1 MNYVDALTYGFPAVL
16 FQCTGDMNV
25 YENLTHLGGPNLPT
39 EEALDNWILANPV
52 APNTVGTIL
61 TKYQFRKL
69 FTLNERIAIDSA
81 PSNPNIPA
89 PYRAAL
95 TTMTKDLEVSAEVQ
109 LTKNADVTAGV
120 NMLEQLGLIGVGRA
134 AQIIANQPPQ

>member
-16 FQCTGDMNV
+16 FQCSGDPTV
-25 YENLTHLGGPNLPT
+25 YANLAHHGGPALPSQET
-39 EEALDNWILANPV
+39 LDAWIEANPEV
-52 APNTVGTIL
+52 PNVDGIVL

-81 PSNPNIPA
+81 PINPNISA

-95 TTMTKDLEVSAEVQ
+95 TTMIKDLDLSAEVF
-109 LTKNADVTAGV
+109 LTANPDVATGV
-120 NMLEQLGLIGVGRA
+120 QMLEQLGLIGVGRA
-134 AQIIANQPPQ
+134 AQILANQPPQ